1 MRSSSNKKAAITII
15 ISVGVILILTLNAQ
29 PVKWKNSKYMTIVSY
44 NVENLFDT
52 IDNPRKNDNEFTP
65 FSKKK
70 YNTKRYN
77 KKISAIATVLSSINK
92 KDLPEIIG
100 LAEVE
105 NKAVLNNLIETPQL
119 QKAHYKV
126 ILEEGPDPRGIDC
139 ALLYR
144 PDVFKYL
151 SHKAVPVKFPF
162 AGNRRTRDILY
173 VKGVVKKDTLHI
185 FVNHWS
191 SRRGGMQKSEP
202 KRVQSAKVLKHNV
215 DSLLALNPDALIFIM
230 GDFNDEPVNKS
241 IYNVLDAGG
250 ISEHKELVNLVYS
263 LDKQGKGTYYYRGK
277 YNMLDNMIVSQA
289 LINNKKGVRIFEKQ
303 AYIFHPDFICYT
315 HKNGDKSPAKTY
327 GGKNY
332 YGGFSDHFPVYT
344 ILYQK

>member
-1 MRSSSNKKAAITII
+1 MNKKTLLTI
-15 ISVGVILILTLNAQ
+15 VIAVSTIMLFTLSAQ
-29 PVKWKNSKYMTIVSY
+29 PVKWKSKKYMTIVSY

-52 IDNPRKNDNEFTP
+52 IDDPHKNDNEFTP
-65 FSKKK
+65 FSKKR
-70 YNTKRYN
+70 YNTERYN
-77 KKISAIATVLSSINK
+77 KKISDIATVLSSINK

-100 LAEVE
+100 MAEVE
-105 NKAVLNNLIETPQL
+105 NKAVLNDLVKTPQL
-119 QKAHYKV
+119 QKAHYKI

-151 SHKAVPVKFPF
+151 SHKALPVVFPF
-162 AGNRRTRDILY
+162 ANNRRTRDILY
-173 VKGVVKKDTLHI
+173 VKGIVKKDTLHV

-202 KRVQSAKVLKHNV
+202 KRMQSAKVLKHNV
-215 DSLLALNPDALIFIM
+215 DSILAINPDALIFIM

-250 ISEHKELVNLVYS
+250 INEHKELANLMYS

-277 YNMLDNMIVSQA
+277 YNMLDNLIVSPA
-289 LINNKKGVRIFEKQ
+289 LINNKKGVRLYEDKGW
-303 AYIFHPDFICYT
+303 IFHPDFICYT

-332 YGGFSDHFPVYT
+332 YGGYSDHFPVYT
-344 ILYQK
+344 ILFQK